1 MTFAAF
7 SLRSFAVAA
16 TFATVAA
23 SASALTLPTESLQ
36 TNSVQA
42 FSEKSLTQN
51 KLLGIEVTPLGNAT
65 ATATSAPDID
75 TLMQVTPLG
84 NATATATTGAYNL
97 PVTSI
102 SVNSSLKVTS
112 GAAVGSALEISRLN
126 DDLVKVGITLANFKI
141 NFETHQVLADV
152 TPFGGVTV
160 PQQAVYTFNEATPL
174 NLKYNVAPIGGS
186 TSTATFNEAT
196 PLNLKYKF
204 PLTITGTQLLD
215 KLFLTP
221 AGIAALTSA
230 LELPEF
236 APDLLVKTD
245 FGTINIDVKVGTR
258 KAVSTKPYVPAN

>member
-36 TNSVQA
+36 ANSVQA
-42 FSEKSLTQN
+42 FSEKALKQN

-174 NLKYNVAPIGGS
+174 NLKY
-186 TSTATFNEAT
+186 
-196 PLNLKYKF
+196 KF

>member
-23 SASALTLPTESLQ
+23 SASALTLPTESMQ
-36 TNSVQA
+36 ANSVQA
-42 FSEKSLTQN
+42 FSEKALKQH
-51 KLLGIEVTPLGNAT
+51 KLLGIE
-65 ATATSAPDID
+65 
-75 TLMQVTPLG
+75 VTPLG

-174 NLKYNVAPIGGS
+174 NLKY
-186 TSTATFNEAT
+186 
-196 PLNLKYKF
+196 KF

-258 KAVSTKPYVPAN
+258 KAVSTTPYVPAN

>member
-36 TNSVQA
+36 ANSVQA
-42 FSEKSLTQN
+42 FSEKALKQN

-84 NATATATTGAYNL
+84 NATATATTRAYNL

-102 SVNSSLKVTS
+102 SANSSLKVTS

-174 NLKYNVAPIGGS
+174 NLKY
-186 TSTATFNEAT
+186 
-196 PLNLKYKF
+196 KF

-258 KAVSTKPYVPAN
+258 KAVSTTPYVPAN

>member
-1 MTFAAF
+1 MTFAAL

-36 TNSVQA
+36 ANSVQA
-42 FSEKSLTQN
+42 FSEKALKQN

-65 ATATSAPDID
+65 ATS
-75 TLMQVTPLG
+75 
-84 NATATATTGAYNL
+84 TAGAYNL

-112 GAAVGSALEISRLN
+112 GSAVGSALEISRLN

-152 TPFGGVTV
+152 TPFGGVTTA
-160 PQQAVYTFNEATPL
+160 QQAVY
-174 NLKYNVAPIGGS
+174 
-186 TSTATFNEAT
+186 TFNEAT

-221 AGIAALTSA
+221 EGIAALTSA

-245 FGTINIDVKVGTR
+245 FGTIAIDVKVGTR

>member
-23 SASALTLPTESLQ
+23 SASALTLPTQSLQ
-36 TNSVQA
+36 ANSVQA
-42 FSEKSLTQN
+42 FSEKALTQN
-51 KLLGIEVTPLGNAT
+51 KLLGIE
-65 ATATSAPDID
+65 
-75 TLMQVTPLG
+75 VTPLG

-174 NLKYNVAPIGGS
+174 NLKY
-186 TSTATFNEAT
+186 
-196 PLNLKYKF
+196 KF

>member
-36 TNSVQA
+36 ANSLQA
-42 FSEKSLTQN
+42 FSEKALKQN
-51 KLLGIEVTPLGNAT
+51 KLLGIE
-65 ATATSAPDID
+65 
-75 TLMQVTPLG
+75 VTPLG

-174 NLKYNVAPIGGS
+174 NLKY
-186 TSTATFNEAT
+186 
-196 PLNLKYKF
+196 KF

-258 KAVSTKPYVPAN
+258 KAVSTEPYVPAN

>member
-36 TNSVQA
+36 ANSVQA
-42 FSEKSLTQN
+42 FSEKALKQN
-51 KLLGIEVTPLGNAT
+51 KLLGIE
-65 ATATSAPDID
+65 
-75 TLMQVTPLG
+75 VTPLG

-174 NLKYNVAPIGGS
+174 NLKY
-186 TSTATFNEAT
+186 
-196 PLNLKYKF
+196 KF

>member
-36 TNSVQA
+36 ANSVQA
-42 FSEKSLTQN
+42 FSEKALKQN
-51 KLLGIEVTPLGNAT
+51 KLLGIE
-65 ATATSAPDID
+65 
-75 TLMQVTPLG
+75 VTPLG

-174 NLKYNVAPIGGS
+174 NLKY
-186 TSTATFNEAT
+186 
-196 PLNLKYKF
+196 KF

-245 FGTINIDVKVGTR
+245 FGTIGIEVKVGLR
-258 KAVSTKPYVPAN
+258 KPVSTRPYVPAN

>member
-36 TNSVQA
+36 ANSVQA
-42 FSEKSLTQN
+42 FSEKALTQN
-51 KLLGIEVTPLGNAT
+51 KLLGIE
-65 ATATSAPDID
+65 
-75 TLMQVTPLG
+75 VTPLG

-174 NLKYNVAPIGGS
+174 NLKY
-186 TSTATFNEAT
+186 
-196 PLNLKYKF
+196 KF

-258 KAVSTKPYVPAN
+258 KAVSTEPYVPAN

>member
-36 TNSVQA
+36 ANSVQA
-42 FSEKSLTQN
+42 FSEKALKQN

-65 ATATSAPDID
+65 ATAT
-75 TLMQVTPLG
+75 
-84 NATATATTGAYNL
+84 TGAYNL
-97 PVTSI
+97 PVTSISVNSSPKVMPVTSI

-174 NLKYNVAPIGGS
+174 NLKY
-186 TSTATFNEAT
+186 
-196 PLNLKYKF
+196 KF

>member
-36 TNSVQA
+36 ANSVQA
-42 FSEKSLTQN
+42 FSEKALKQN

-174 NLKYNVAPIGGS
+174 NLKY
-186 TSTATFNEAT
+186 
-196 PLNLKYKF
+196 KF

-258 KAVSTKPYVPAN
+258 KAVSTTPYVPAN

>member
-36 TNSVQA
+36 ANSVQA
-42 FSEKSLTQN
+42 FSEKALTQN
-51 KLLGIEVTPLGNAT
+51 KLLGIE
-65 ATATSAPDID
+65 
-75 TLMQVTPLG
+75 VTPLG

-174 NLKYNVAPIGGS
+174 NLKY
-186 TSTATFNEAT
+186 
-196 PLNLKYKF
+196 KF
-204 PLTITGTQLLD
+204 PPQIGR
-215 KLFLTP
+215 
-221 AGIAALTSA
+221 AH
-230 LELPEF
+230 
-236 APDLLVKTD
+236 V
-245 FGTINIDVKVGTR
+245 
-258 KAVSTKPYVPAN
+258 

>member
-36 TNSVQA
+36 ANSVQA
-42 FSEKSLTQN
+42 FSEKALTQN

-65 ATATSAPDID
+65 ATAT
-75 TLMQVTPLG
+75 
-84 NATATATTGAYNL
+84 TGAYNL
-97 PVTSI
+97 PVTSISVNSSLKAPLVPPGDPRPVTSI

-174 NLKYNVAPIGGS
+174 NLKY
-186 TSTATFNEAT
+186 
-196 PLNLKYKF
+196 KF

>member
-42 FSEKSLTQN
+42 FSEKALKQN
-51 KLLGIEVTPLGNAT
+51 KLLGIE
-65 ATATSAPDID
+65 
-75 TLMQVTPLG
+75 VTPLG

-174 NLKYNVAPIGGS
+174 NLKY
-186 TSTATFNEAT
+186 
-196 PLNLKYKF
+196 KF

-245 FGTINIDVKVGTR
+245 FGTIGIEVKVGLR
-258 KAVSTKPYVPAN
+258 KAVSTRPYVPAN

>member
-36 TNSVQA
+36 ANSVQA
-42 FSEKSLTQN
+42 FSEKALKQN
-51 KLLGIEVTPLGNAT
+51 KLLGIE
-65 ATATSAPDID
+65 
-75 TLMQVTPLG
+75 VTPLG

-152 TPFGGVTV
+152 TPFGGVTM
-160 PQQAVYTFNEATPL
+160 PQRAVYKFNEAIPL
-174 NLKYNVAPIGGS
+174 
-186 TSTATFNEAT
+186 T
-196 PLNLKYKF
+196 LKYKF

-221 AGIAALTSA
+221 EGIAVLTSA

-245 FGTINIDVKVGTR
+245 FGTIGIEVKVGLR
-258 KAVSTKPYVPAN
+258 KPVSTRPYVPAN

>member
-36 TNSVQA
+36 ANSVQA
-42 FSEKSLTQN
+42 FSEKALKQN
-51 KLLGIEVTPLGNAT
+51 KLLGIE
-65 ATATSAPDID
+65 
-75 TLMQVTPLG
+75 VTPLG

-174 NLKYNVAPIGGS
+174 NLKY
-186 TSTATFNEAT
+186 
-196 PLNLKYKF
+196 KF

-258 KAVSTKPYVPAN
+258 KAVSTTPYVPAN

>member
-36 TNSVQA
+36 ANSVQA
-42 FSEKSLTQN
+42 FSEKALKQN
-51 KLLGIEVTPLGNAT
+51 KLLGIE
-65 ATATSAPDID
+65 
-75 TLMQVTPLG
+75 VTPLG

-174 NLKYNVAPIGGS
+174 NLKY
-186 TSTATFNEAT
+186 
-196 PLNLKYKF
+196 KF

-258 KAVSTKPYVPAN
+258 KAVSTEPYVPAN

>member
-36 TNSVQA
+36 ANSVQA
-42 FSEKSLTQN
+42 FSEKALTQN
-51 KLLGIEVTPLGNAT
+51 KLLGIE
-65 ATATSAPDID
+65 
-75 TLMQVTPLG
+75 VTPLG

-174 NLKYNVAPIGGS
+174 NLKY
-186 TSTATFNEAT
+186 
-196 PLNLKYKF
+196 KF

-258 KAVSTKPYVPAN
+258 KAVSTKPYVPAH

>member
-36 TNSVQA
+36 ANSVQA
-42 FSEKSLTQN
+42 FSEKALTQN

-65 ATATSAPDID
+65 ATAT
-75 TLMQVTPLG
+75 
-84 NATATATTGAYNL
+84 TGAYNL
-97 PVTSI
+97 PVTSISVNSSLKAPLVPPGDPRPVTSI

-174 NLKYNVAPIGGS
+174 NLKY
-186 TSTATFNEAT
+186 
-196 PLNLKYKF
+196 KF

-258 KAVSTKPYVPAN
+258 KAVSTEPYVPAN

>member
-36 TNSVQA
+36 ANSVQA
-42 FSEKSLTQN
+42 FSEKALKQN
-51 KLLGIEVTPLGNAT
+51 KLLGIV
-65 ATATSAPDID
+65 
-75 TLMQVTPLG
+75 VTPLG

-102 SVNSSLKVTS
+102 SVNSKLKVSS

-126 DDLVKVGITLANFKI
+126 DDLIKVGVTLANFKI

-174 NLKYNVAPIGGS
+174 A
-186 TSTATFNEAT
+186 
-196 PLNLKYKF
+196 LKYKF

-221 AGIAALTSA
+221 AGIDALTSA

>member
-36 TNSVQA
+36 ANSVQA
-42 FSEKSLTQN
+42 FSEKALKQN
-51 KLLGIEVTPLGNAT
+51 KLLGIE
-65 ATATSAPDID
+65 
-75 TLMQVTPLG
+75 VTPLG

-174 NLKYNVAPIGGS
+174 NLKY
-186 TSTATFNEAT
+186 
-196 PLNLKYKF
+196 KF

-221 AGIAALTSA
+221 EGIAVLTSA

-245 FGTINIDVKVGTR
+245 FGTIGIEVKVGLR
-258 KAVSTKPYVPAN
+258 KPVSTRPYVPAN

>member
-36 TNSVQA
+36 ANSVQA
-42 FSEKSLTQN
+42 FSEKALKQN
-51 KLLGIEVTPLGNAT
+51 KLLGIE
-65 ATATSAPDID
+65 
-75 TLMQVTPLG
+75 VTPLG

-174 NLKYNVAPIGGS
+174 A
-186 TSTATFNEAT
+186 
-196 PLNLKYKF
+196 LKYKF

-245 FGTINIDVKVGTR
+245 FGTIAIDVKVGTR

>member
-36 TNSVQA
+36 ANSVQA
-42 FSEKSLTQN
+42 FSEKALTQN
-51 KLLGIEVTPLGNAT
+51 KLLGIE
-65 ATATSAPDID
+65 
-75 TLMQVTPLG
+75 VTPLG

-174 NLKYNVAPIGGS
+174 NLKY
-186 TSTATFNEAT
+186 
-196 PLNLKYKF
+196 KF